1 MEFCFCLLWLPSYNE
16 KKSINHRIIF
26 FCCFCLQLSYGDQ
39 TLILKTFFTILT
51 TTIKLELYTIY
62 VVMYSF
68 SLNVLKFLKVFIKF
82 RTRCVQRK
90 SKIIK
95 KLKHCFDMRSEFQN
109 NYTTFVFPLH
119 FLSIHTT
126 KLLNYRANQFLK
138 EFFVSYPKTIEIGNL
153 NIITFIRKIN
163 RKA

>member
-1 MEFCFCLLWLPSYNE
+1 
-16 KKSINHRIIF
+16 
-26 FCCFCLQLSYGDQ
+26 
-39 TLILKTFFTILT
+39 
-51 TTIKLELYTIY
+51 
-62 VVMYSF
+62 
-68 SLNVLKFLKVFIKF
+68 
-82 RTRCVQRK
+82 
-90 SKIIK
+90 
-95 KLKHCFDMRSEFQN
+95 MRSEFQN
-109 NYTTFVFPLH
+109 NYTAFVFPLH